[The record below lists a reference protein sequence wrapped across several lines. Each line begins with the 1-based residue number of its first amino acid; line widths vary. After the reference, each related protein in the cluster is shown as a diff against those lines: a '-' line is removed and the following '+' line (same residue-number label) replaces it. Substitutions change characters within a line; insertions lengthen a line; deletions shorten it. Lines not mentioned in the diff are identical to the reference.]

1 MFLHLAYLWVFV
13 QIMNH
18 IKQCPNVRSIR
29 WKCYLV
35 FLGIS
40 GINIFLFSSWT
51 NSGTQRINNIGHRKL
66 ASERL
71 VPRHGP
77 LNQISNRMPSCLVL
91 IKWLLVLE
99 KVVVSYQRNDTTHF
113 RVRKHVFTG
122 VTYRVWV
129 TQRQYTVRNLYHH
142 GRWHIWEASLDL
154 PHHSQAIV
162 CFPLAS
168 TEYCCVVSDKI
179 LVQLAHCSG
188 S

>member
-1 MFLHLAYLWVFV
+1 MLLSVSGHLRDKY
-13 QIMNH
+13 
-18 IKQCPNVRSIR
+18 
-29 WKCYLV
+29 
-35 FLGIS
+35 
-40 GINIFLFSSWT
+40 FLFSSWT

-154 PHHSQAIV
+154 PHHSQAVV